1 MVKTSLFKAE
11 GAGLTTGQE
20 AKSPHVS
27 WPKKKQNIKQ
37 KQYCNKFSK
46 DF

>member
-1 MVKTSLFKAE
+1 MVKTSLFKAG

-27 WPKKKQNIKQ
+27 WPKKKKTKHKTETIL
-37 KQYCNKFSK
+37 
-46 DF
+46 